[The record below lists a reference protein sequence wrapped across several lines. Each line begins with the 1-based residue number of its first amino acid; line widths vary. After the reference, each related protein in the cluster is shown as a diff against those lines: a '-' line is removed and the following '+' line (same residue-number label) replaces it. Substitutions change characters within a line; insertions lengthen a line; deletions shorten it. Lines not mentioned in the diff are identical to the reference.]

1 MTRGKIML
9 IKNNKF
15 AISDEFNGDMY
26 LEGHGFQVIDGL
38 QNVNNY
44 EEFSKMVNNFNVENH
59 NYSDMEIN
67 VIELREQKLDFVNN
81 YFYYWFS
88 DYIYIKNIGYD
99 ISFLCKDTN
108 EETIIETLKTG
119 QILVL
124 NFGRVVAK
132 GY

>member
-26 LEGHGFQVIDGL
+26 LEGLGFQVIGGL
-38 QNVNNY
+38 QSVNNY

-59 NYSDMEIN
+59 NYNDMEIN
-67 VIELREQKLDFVNN
+67 VIELKEQKLDFVNN
-81 YFYYWFS
+81 YFDYWFS

-99 ISFLCKDTN
+99 ISILCKDMN
-108 EETIIETLKTG
+108 DKTIAETLKKG

-124 NFGRVVAK
+124 NFGSVVAK

>member
-26 LEGHGFQVIDGL
+26 LEGLGFQVIGGL
-38 QNVNNY
+38 QSVNNY

-67 VIELREQKLDFVNN
+67 VIELKEQKLDFVNN
-81 YFYYWFS
+81 YSDYWFS

-99 ISFLCKDTN
+99 ISILCKDMN
-108 EETIIETLKTG
+108 NKTIVETLKKG

-124 NFGRVVAK
+124 NFGSVVAK